1 MGWIHLADGWHVYV
15 HPLYTPTVPDKSKT
29 KEGVFSFRVDS
40 EAKQHIAMYCGETE
54 VGKRENGS
62 VQRIFLIHL
71 REMLVPSSAHFFFT
85 GHGVSLQRCF
95 CAPFLP
101 TLRFMSWP
109 TLNGIIYSKWCLIN
123 WWDDKLCGMIQI
135 MMSTKKKNIQ
145 LQLLS
150 THSLLHHWS

>member
-1 MGWIHLADGWHVYV
+1 MKLFFLLVQSYELTIASPQSSAVPWHYSKSKTSFQHVLLNGLNPSGRWMTCL

-71 REMLVPSSAHFFFT
+71 H
-85 GHGVSLQRCF
+85 
-95 CAPFLP
+95 
-101 TLRFMSWP
+101 
-109 TLNGIIYSKWCLIN
+109 
-123 WWDDKLCGMIQI
+123 
-135 MMSTKKKNIQ
+135 
-145 LQLLS
+145 
-150 THSLLHHWS
+150 